1 MSNKTPNI
9 MLKNYFLLFTLI
21 GCLTGFSQTIVSTDS
36 QNKKVVIEEFTGVAC
51 QYCPIGHT
59 IVQNLIDDN
68 PGNVFAIKIH
78 EGGYAEGYI
87 PDFTTQWGTSIVS
100 QSNNGGSYP
109 SGTINRQVISSASSN
124 GGTSIALGWN
134 NINSNPFITAV
145 EQVLLQSAYVNVGV
159 EANLNVLTRELS
171 VHVEAYYTGNSPEST
186 NLLNIALLQNNT
198 TGPQSGEG
206 GGSEY
211 NHTHRLVHMLTGQ
224 WGETIN
230 ETSTGSFIDRNYT
243 YTVPASYN
251 NVDAVLADLE
261 VIAFVSETQQ
271 NIISGAEATP
281 FFDGLEYSNDAS
293 LLSIENNLNGNCGET
308 ASPVIVIQNFGT
320 DPINSLSIEYSIN
333 SGSSETYSWSGSL
346 ESLQSTS
353 IELPSIGYSP
363 SDTNSVNITI
373 SDDENNDNNSNIF
386 YFDQSSSYDTAIV
399 TLNLITDNY
408 ASETSWQL
416 TDSSGYIIAQNGSLT
431 NASTYNTEIE
441 IPSADECYTFTINDS
456 YGDGICCQYGTG
468 SYSITDD
475 SSNVIFSGGE
485 FSSTESTIF
494 RVGET
499 LGINPVFEND
509 LNIFPNPSNG
519 VFTIKSSINNSTYK
533 IYNLIGQHVKSGSI
547 NNGSNLIDLRNS
559 TDGVYFITIQTENG
573 EKIGYKLIKN

>member
-1 MSNKTPNI
+1 
-9 MLKNYFLLFTLI
+9 MLKNYILIFTLI
-21 GCLTGFSQTIVSTDS
+21 SFITGFSQTIVSTDS
-36 QNKKVVIEEFTGVAC
+36 QNKKVIIEEFTGVAC

-78 EGGYAEGYI
+78 EGGYAQGYT
-87 PDFTTQWGTSIVS
+87 PDFTTQWGTAIVS

-124 GGTSIALGWN
+124 GGTAIALGWN
-134 NINSNPFITAV
+134 NINNNPFITAV
-145 EQVLLQSAYVNVGV
+145 EQVLQQSAYVNVGV
-159 EANLNVLTRELS
+159 EANLNVITRELT
-171 VHVEAYYTGNSPEST
+171 VHVEAYYTGNSPQST

-198 TGPQSGEG
+198 IGPQSGQG

-230 ETSTGSFIDRNYT
+230 ETSTGSFVDRNYT
-243 YTVPASYN
+243 YTIPGSYN

-293 LLSIENNLNGNCGET
+293 LLSIEDNLNGNCGET

-320 DPINSLSIEYSIN
+320 DLINSLSIEYSIN
-333 SGSSETYSWSGSL
+333 SGSSETHSWSGSL

-353 IELPSIGYSP
+353 IELPSISYSP
-363 SDTNSVNITI
+363 SDTNTINII
-373 SDDENNDNNSNIF
+373 LSDDENNDNNSNVF
-386 YFDQSSSYDTAIV
+386 YFDQSSSYETSFV
-399 TLNLITDNY
+399 TFDLVTDNY
-408 ASETSWQL
+408 ATETTWEF
-416 TDSSGYIIAQNGSLT
+416 TDSSGNILAQGGGYT
-431 NASTYNTEIE
+431 NNNTYTLELE

-468 SYSITDD
+468 SYSISDD
-475 SSNVIFSGGE
+475 SGNVIFSGGD
-485 FSSTESTIF
+485 FSSTESTTF

-499 LGINPVFEND
+499 LEINSVFENN

-519 VFTIKSSINNSTYK
+519 VFNIKTSLNNSTYK
-533 IYNLIGQHVKSGSI
+533 IYNLIGQHVKSGLI
-547 NNGSNLIDLRNS
+547 YNGSNLIDLRNS
-559 TDGVYFITIQTENG
+559 IDGIYFITIESKNG